1 MAEHPSRRELQ
12 EFVRGLLPRE
22 SAHRVV
28 VHLLRGCAVCGF
40 SLLPDMIAAAAA
52 DTTEDPGYDKVLD
65 RAFAAQRSH
74 GPAALKTMVKVRQA
88 LAVLEAGGIEALA
101 TESGWKLKGVTT
113 CEALLERSWDLRHNN
128 PHQMLELA
136 NCAALLADHLSP
148 EDHDSKKLIDL
159 RYRAWAALGN
169 AYRANDD
176 LQSAEWAL
184 SRAAEIL
191 PQGTGD
197 KRLTAEFLDFQAS
210 LYCAQR
216 RFPLAFEALDVVHA
230 IRRQLGEDHLAGR
243 ALISKGLYTGY
254 ANDPEGA
261 IRLLTKGLEMIDRE
275 RDPELTLSAIHNI
288 AWFLMEGERYRKAR
302 NVVWE
307 NRWRYTR
314 HGGKIDHVKLRWL
327 QGRIEAGLGNL
338 PAAEDAL
345 REAQEGLQNEDLR
358 YHAALASLDL
368 ASILL
373 RRGRCEE
380 ARTVVLEATEVFLA
394 LNIQVEA
401 IKAVLVLQK
410 VFETGVA
417 ARTILDEATRFLR
430 RIEYEPALTFN
441 AWFL

>member
-12 EFVRGLLPRE
+12 EFVRGMLPRQ
-22 SAHRVV
+22 ATHRIVL
-28 VHLLRGCAVCGF
+28 HLLRGCAFCGF
-40 SLLPDMIAAAAA
+40 SLLPDLIVAATA
-52 DTTEDPGYDKVLD
+52 DTTDDPGFDQALD

-74 GPAALKTMVKVRQA
+74 GSDALKTMAKVRQA
-88 LAVLEAGGIEALA
+88 LTVLEAGGIDALA
-101 TESGWKLKGVTT
+101 AEPKGKLKGVTT
-113 CEALLERSWDLRHNN
+113 CEALLERSWDLRHDN

-136 NCAALLADHLSP
+136 NYAVLLADRLSP
-148 EDHDSKKLIDL
+148 EGHDPKKLIDL
-159 RYRAWAALGN
+159 RCRAWAALGN
-169 AYRANDD
+169 AFRTNDD
-176 LQSAEWAL
+176 LQAAEWAF

-191 PQGTGD
+191 PEGTGD
-197 KRLTAEFLDFQAS
+197 KRVAAELLDFQAS

-216 RFPLAFEALDVVHA
+216 QFPLAFEALDVVHV

-254 ANDPEGA
+254 ADDPEGA
-261 IRLLTKGLEMIDRE
+261 IRLLTQGLEMIDRK

-288 AWFLMEGERYRKAR
+288 AWFLMESERYRKAR
-302 NVVWE
+302 NIVWE

-314 HGGKIDHVKLRWL
+314 HGGKIDLVKLRWL

-345 REAQEGLQNEDLR
+345 REAREGLEKEGLR

-373 RRGRCEE
+373 RRGRHDE
-380 ARTVVLEATEVFLA
+380 ARIVVLEATQVFLA

-410 VFETGVA
+410 VFEQGVA
-417 ARTILDEATRFLR
+417 ARTILEEATRFLR
-430 RIEYEPALTFN
+430 RIEYDPALTFS